1 MAEHLIAF
9 DGPLGTLRGV
19 LHRPDRAGDLPGIVL
34 LHGFTGQHIEDQ
46 RLFVQAGR
54 FLAEDGYA
62 VLRMDFYGSGN
73 SDGAFDAMTVHSE
86 VDDAVA
92 MLDWFCAQPGIDPGR
107 FAVVGLSLGGAI
119 AALLAAFDRRVKA
132 AVFWNAVAEP
142 RLHFGEI
149 ALKGPQAGVT
159 GGLRVSRA
167 FLETFY
173 AMDVAG
179 AVQRYGGPGLVIRGT
194 ADDVVLAQEA
204 DALTT
209 ALGAH
214 GTLRLIE
221 GADHTF
227 RHPAW
232 RADLFAITA
241 AWLRA
246 HV

>member
-9 DGPLGTLRGV
+9 DGPLGKLRGV
-19 LHRPDRAGDLPGIVL
+19 LHIPDRDGHVPGIVL

-54 FLAEDGYA
+54 YLAEAGYA

-73 SDGAFDAMTVHSE
+73 SDGAFDEMTVHSE
-86 VDDAVA
+86 VDDAIA
-92 MLDWFCAQPGIDPGR
+92 MLDWFCAQPGIDPDR
-107 FAVVGLSLGGAI
+107 FAVIGLSLGGAI
-119 AALLAAFDRRVKA
+119 TALLAAFDRRVKA

-149 ALKGPQAGVT
+149 ARDGPHAGVT
-159 GGLRVSRA
+159 GGMRVSPA

-173 AMDVAG
+173 AMDVIG

-194 ADDVVLAQEA
+194 ADDVVPAQEA
-204 DALTT
+204 DALAA
-209 ALGAH
+209 ALGER
-214 GTLRLIE
+214 GTLRMIE
-221 GADHTF
+221 DADHTF
-227 RHPAW
+227 QHPAW